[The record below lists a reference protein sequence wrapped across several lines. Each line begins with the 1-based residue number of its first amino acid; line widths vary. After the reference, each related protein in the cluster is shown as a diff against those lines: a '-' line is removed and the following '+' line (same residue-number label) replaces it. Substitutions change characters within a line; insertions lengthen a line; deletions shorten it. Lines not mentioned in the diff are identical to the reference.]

1 MYIFN
6 RRNAKKLLPVLG
18 PNCTMPTIIIE
29 GYRFRFYSSDGN
41 EPPHVHVL
49 RAEREAKIWLQPV
62 EVEYNRNYNRGE
74 LTRILKL
81 TQQHQ
86 ERLLEA
92 WHAYFNQ

>member
-1 MYIFN
+1 LAPRFQ
-6 RRNAKKLLPVLG
+6 
-18 PNCTMPTIIIE
+18 NCRMPTIIIE
-29 GYRFRFYSSDGN
+29 GYKFRFYSSDGN

-62 EVEYNRNYNRGE
+62 EMEYNRNYNRAE

-81 TQQHQ
+81 AQQHQ